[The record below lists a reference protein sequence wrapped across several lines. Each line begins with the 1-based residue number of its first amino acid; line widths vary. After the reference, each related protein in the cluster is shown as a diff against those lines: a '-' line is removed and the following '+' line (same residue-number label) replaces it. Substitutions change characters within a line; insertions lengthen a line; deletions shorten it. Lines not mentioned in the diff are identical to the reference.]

1 MKTILIVD
9 DEAKI
14 RNLYGR
20 LLEKEGFN
28 VVLAKNAEV
37 AHEKLLTQ
45 PIDLALLDINLTDII
60 DGEVLYDVIEAFF
73 KKTAVIVASVYPV
86 AEQKKRVKGATG
98 YYDKAEGIQ
107 GLISQVKAVLKSVP
121 DHAAA

>member
-9 DEAKI
+9 DEKKI
-14 RNLYGR
+14 RSLYGR
-20 LLEKEGFN
+20 LLEREGFN
-28 VVLAKNAEV
+28 VVLAKNAEI
-37 AHEKLLTQ
+37 AHEMLLNH
-45 PIDLALLDINLTDII
+45 PIDLALLDINLTDTV
-60 DGEVLYDVIEAFF
+60 DGSVLHDVMEAFF

-86 AEQKKRVKGATG
+86 AEQKKRVKGAAG

-107 GLISQVKAVLKSVP
+107 GLIRQVKAVLEGVP

>member
-9 DEAKI
+9 DESKI
-14 RNLYGR
+14 RNLYSR

-86 AEQKKRVKGATG
+86 AEQKKRVKGAAG

-107 GLISQVKAVLKSVP
+107 GLISQVKAVLEGVP

>member
-9 DEAKI
+9 DEKKI
-14 RNLYGR
+14 RSLYGR
-20 LLEKEGFN
+20 LLEREGFN
-28 VVLAKNAEV
+28 VVLAKNAEI
-37 AHEKLLTQ
+37 AHEKLLSQ
-45 PIDLALLDINLTDII
+45 PVDVVLLDINLTDTV
-60 DGEVLYDVIEAFF
+60 DGSVLHDVMEAFF

-86 AEQKKRVKGATG
+86 AEQKKRVKGAAD

-107 GLISQVKAVLKSVP
+107 GLIRKVKAVLEGTP

>member
-14 RNLYGR
+14 RSLYGR

-45 PIDLALLDINLTDII
+45 PIDLALLDINLTDIV
-60 DGEVLYDVIEAFF
+60 DGEVLHDVIEAFF

-86 AEQKKRVKGATG
+86 AEQKKRVKGAAG

-107 GLISQVKAVLKSVP
+107 GLIRQVKAVLEGVP

>member
-9 DEAKI
+9 DESKI
-14 RNLYGR
+14 RNLYSR

-86 AEQKKRVKGATG
+86 AEQKKRVKGAAG

-107 GLISQVKAVLKSVP
+107 GLISQVKAALKNVP
-121 DHAAA
+121 DHAVA

>member
-9 DEAKI
+9 DEKKI
-14 RNLYGR
+14 RSLYGR
-20 LLEKEGFN
+20 LLEREGFN
-28 VVLAKNAEV
+28 VVLAKNAEI
-37 AHEKLLTQ
+37 AHEKLLSQ
-45 PIDLALLDINLTDII
+45 PIDLALLDINLTDTV
-60 DGEVLYDVIEAFF
+60 DGSVLHDVMEAFF

-86 AEQKKRVKGATG
+86 AEQKKRVKGAAG

-107 GLISQVKAVLKSVP
+107 GLIRKVKAVLEGAP